1 MGRHTLFRSTYFHR
15 IQGGSMA
22 IHLNRAMDKVKKEIL
37 ALGALVEDRF
47 RKSIQA
53 VRTKDLDLAQWVIDS
68 DYEVDEREIEVEEE
82 CLKILALYQPVATD
96 LRLIVAVIK
105 INNDLERIADYAG
118 NIARRFITSA
128 DDPGKFKYD
137 YTAMA
142 EQAVNMLKLSLD
154 ALVGMD
160 VATAYHV
167 LEMDEEVNTMR
178 DDAYRTMKAD
188 IQAHPNMV
196 AEIINMYLI
205 SRHIERIGDHTTN
218 IAEEVIYLIEGDIVR
233 HT

>member
-1 MGRHTLFRSTYFHR
+1 
-15 IQGGSMA
+15 MA
-22 IHLNRAMDKVKKEIL
+22 NHLHRAMDKIKREIL
-37 ALGALVEDRF
+37 SLGALVEDRV

-53 VRTKDLDLAQWVIDS
+53 VRTKDLDLAKWIIDS

-128 DDPGKFKYD
+128 GDPGKFKYD
-137 YTAMA
+137 YSAMA
-142 EQAVNMLKLSLD
+142 DQAVNMLKLSLD

-167 LEMDEEVNTMR
+167 LEMDEAVNTMR

-188 IQAHPNMV
+188 ILAHPDMV

-218 IAEEVIYLIEGDIVR
+218 IAEEVIYLIEGDIIR

>member
-1 MGRHTLFRSTYFHR
+1 
-15 IQGGSMA
+15 MA
-22 IHLNRAMDKVKKEIL
+22 THLHRAMDKIKREIL
-37 ALGALVEDRF
+37 ALGALVEERF
-47 RKSIQA
+47 KKSIDA
-53 VRTKDLDLAQWVIDS
+53 VRAENIELANWIIDT

-96 LRLIVAVIK
+96 LRLIIAVIK
-105 INNDLERIADYAG
+105 INNDLERIADYAV
-118 NIARRFITSA
+118 NIARRFITSS
-128 DDPGKFKYD
+128 DDPDKFGYD

-142 EQAVNMLKLSLD
+142 EKAANMLKLSLD
-154 ALVGMD
+154 ALVGMN
-160 VATAYHV
+160 VAMAYRV
-167 LEMDEEVNTMR
+167 LEMDEDVNAMR

-188 IQAHPNMV
+188 IRAHPAMV

-218 IAEEVIYLIEGDIVR
+218 IAEEVIYLIEGDIIR

>member
-1 MGRHTLFRSTYFHR
+1 
-15 IQGGSMA
+15 MA
-22 IHLNRAMDKVKKEIL
+22 IHLHRAMDKIKKEIL
-37 ALGALVEDRF
+37 SLGALVEDRF
-47 RKSIQA
+47 KKSIESI
-53 VRTKDLDLAQWVIDS
+53 RTENLELAQWIIDT

-118 NIARRFITSA
+118 NIARRLISSS
-128 DDPGKFKYD
+128 DDPHKFGYD

-142 EQAVNMLKLSLD
+142 DQAANMLKLSLD

-160 VATAYHV
+160 VAMAYRV
-167 LEMDEEVNTMR
+167 LEMDEDVNTMR

-188 IQAHPNMV
+188 IRAHPEMV
-196 AEIINMYLI
+196 AQIINMYLI

-218 IAEEVIYLIEGDIVR
+218 IAEEVIYLIEGDIIR